1 MQKFDSLSFIDELQ
15 SEIKLLRRQNR
26 AMRRGCRNLVFRL
39 QNTNKSLN
47 PENPDCVYTL
57 STKAQN
63 QHQYTLKLMQSVFDA
78 LPNQLWTVEA
88 DGTYVLLNQAHASF
102 AGNTKEE
109 MIGQNIDKIWSSEGI
124 GMFKD
129 SIEKALEYGQEQR
142 FEKWLRN
149 SFGISCLLQICAY
162 PISSQSWKIHNI
174 IFTAEDITER
184 RKSELNL
191 QQTNHQLALQSLEDE
206 LTRIPNRRCFN
217 SIFKR
222 EWGRCLRLS
231 KSLSLLMI
239 DIDHFKEYND
249 TYGHLAGDNCLM
261 RVAEVLKTSVN
272 RSTDLIS
279 RFGGEEFTVLLPDT
293 GLEGARWM
301 AQKLRRNIQELGIR
315 HETSKVSDQLTVSI
329 GIGLTDSHTETIMNL
344 GEACLVSAADQALY
358 TAKNNGR
365 NTIAWKPAASDTF
378 AQLVK

>member
-1 MQKFDSLSFIDELQ
+1 MQKSYSLSIIDELQ
-15 SEIKLLRRQNR
+15 SENNLLRRQNR

-39 QNTNKSLN
+39 QHTKKSQN
-47 PENPDCVYTL
+47 PKNPDSVYPL
-57 STKAQN
+57 SQKAENCSQCAFAFVQN
-63 QHQYTLKLMQSVFDA
+63 VFDA
-78 LPNQLWTVEA
+78 LPLQVWAIEA
-88 DGTYVLLNQAHASF
+88 DGTYILLNQAHASF
-102 AGNTKEE
+102 SGKLREE
-109 MIGQNIDKIWSSEGI
+109 MIGQNINRFWSTEYVYI
-124 GMFKD
+124 FKELM
-129 SIEKALEYGQEQR
+129 EKALQSGQEQR
-142 FEKWLRN
+142 LEKWLRN
-149 SFGISCLLQICAY
+149 SYGISCLLQICAY

-191 QQTNHQLALQSLEDE
+191 QQTNQQLALQSLEDE

-217 SIFKR
+217 SILKR
-222 EWGRCLRLS
+222 EWGRSLRLS
-231 KSLSLLMI
+231 STLSLLMI

-279 RFGGEEFTVLLPDT
+279 RFGGEEFTVMLPDT
-293 GLEGARWM
+293 GLDGARCM
-301 AQKLRRNIQELGIR
+301 AQKLRRNIQKLGIQ
-315 HETSKVSDQLTVSI
+315 HQTSKVSDQLTVSV
-329 GIGLTDSHTETIMNL
+329 GIGLADPHAADIKNL
-344 GEACLVSAADQALY
+344 SEACMVSAADQALY
-358 TAKNNGR
+358 AAKNNGR